1 MALEIQD
8 LYWDRHTNVSG
19 LNMLMGSQL
28 LWIIA
33 SPTTVNKQKD
43 NTYKTNHK
51 KKTFTNSL
59 PPKMTTA
66 IIKMTGN
73 INMHPDSTIEIDI

>member
-1 MALEIQD
+1 MTQEIQTFA
-8 LYWDRHTNVSG
+8 LDRHRHVAG

-43 NTYKTNHK
+43 NTYKTNNK
-51 KKTFTNSL
+51 KKHSQIRFHL
-59 PPKMTTA
+59 K
-66 IIKMTGN
+66 
-73 INMHPDSTIEIDI
+73 

>member
-1 MALEIQD
+1 VALEIQD
-8 LYWDRHTNVSG
+8 LYWDRHKNVSG

-43 NTYKTNHK
+43 NTYKTNNKNKHDHCNNK
-51 KKTFTNSL
+51 N
-59 PPKMTTA
+59 
-66 IIKMTGN
+66 
-73 INMHPDSTIEIDI
+73 D